1 MEKIIVNRLMRLINA
16 LSLENKLEILSK
28 LSEDLKIDFNSKNSR
43 KENLLDE
50 LFGVWTDIKVN
61 LSDDIMN
68 SRTSSDREISFD

>member
-16 LSLENKLEILSK
+16 LSIENKLEILSK
-28 LSEDLKIDFNSKNSR
+28 LSENLKIDFNSKNNK

-50 LFGVWTDIKVN
+50 LFGAWSEINLN

-68 SRTSSDREISFD
+68 SRTRSDREIGFD